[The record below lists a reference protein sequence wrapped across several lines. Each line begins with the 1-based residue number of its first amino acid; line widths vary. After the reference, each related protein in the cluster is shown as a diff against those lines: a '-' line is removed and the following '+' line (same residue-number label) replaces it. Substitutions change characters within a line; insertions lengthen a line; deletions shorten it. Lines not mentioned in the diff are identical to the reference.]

1 MKIKVKRIINNEV
14 EMIAL
19 GEEFA
24 KTINK
29 GSIIFLNGEI
39 GAGKTTFTK
48 GLARGLEI
56 SKVITSPTFQIIKE
70 YSSILCHIDAY
81 RLHNYEELGIE
92 RYIEDGYY
100 VVIEWSENIKK
111 HIDPD
116 YEINIKY
123 LDERREVEIYEK

>member
-1 MKIKVKRIINNEV
+1 MKIKVKWIINNEI

-24 KTINK
+24 KIIDK

-48 GLARGLEI
+48 GFAKGLEI
-56 SKVITSPTFQIIKE
+56 REVITSPTFQIIKE
-70 YSSILCHIDAY
+70 YLGVLCHIDAY
-81 RLHNYEELGIE
+81 RLRNYEELGIE
-92 RYIEDGYY
+92 NYIENGYY
-100 VVIEWSENIKK
+100 VVIEWPENIKK
-111 HIDPD
+111 HIEPN

-123 LDERREVEIYEK
+123 LGNGREVEIYEK